1 MSQQKLSPWNSVV
14 SGTTAAVLANTL
26 VYPLELYAVLPE
38 ESCRMLTASLSRVKT
53 RLQVQVQK
61 QQKHISDNGAK
72 VDPDGTNNAQYNN
85 ALDAIFQIVDEEGIA
100 GLYRGLGSSITGAAS
115 MNFAYFYWTAT
126 ARNVHE
132 STLQSFGLSDS
143 NSIVKEFGLNAVGG
157 AMAQLCT
164 NPIAVISTRQQ
175 TSKFY
180 LEKLSLWETIKDIVQ
195 SEDGWTGLWRGFK
208 VNLILVVNPMITY
221 GFYQWL
227 RGRLKKE
234 RKLGALDTFCM
245 FFSVIVDIYTDLYPP
260 VLGACSKLLAT
271 VVTHPLIVAKT
282 MLQSEPPESRK
293 GKSFSGFTEV
303 LTFIVRNEGL
313 LRLYK
318 GLAPQIIKGLLVQG
332 LMMLLKERYLSAVYQ
347 DSNIC

>member
-1 MSQQKLSPWNSVV
+1 
-14 SGTTAAVLANTL
+14 
-26 VYPLELYAVLPE
+26 
-38 ESCRMLTASLSRVKT
+38 MLTVSRSRVKT

-61 QQKHISDNGAK
+61 QQRHISDNDAK
-72 VDPDGTNNAQYNN
+72 ADPDGNNGALYNN
-85 ALDAIFQIVDEEGIA
+85 ALDAIFQIVQEEGIA
-100 GLYRGLGSSITGAAS
+100 GLYSGLGSSITSTAF
-115 MNFAYFYWTAT
+115 MNFTYFYWTAT
-126 ARNVHE
+126 ARNVHQ

-143 NSIVKEFGLNAVGG
+143 SSIVKELGLNAVGG

-164 NPIAVISTRQQ
+164 NPIAVICTRQQ
-175 TSKFY
+175 TRNYYS
-180 LEKLSLWETIKDIVQ
+180 EKLPLWETMKDIVQ

-227 RGRLKKE
+227 RGRLKKARE
-234 RKLGALDTFCM
+234 LGALDTFCK
-245 FFSVIVDIYTDLYPP
+245 FFSANVDIYTDLHPP

-282 MLQSEPPESRK
+282 MLQSEAPESRK
-293 GKSFSGFTEV
+293 GKSFTGFTEI
-303 LTFIVRNEGL
+303 LAYIIRNEGL

-332 LMMLLKERYLSAVYQ
+332 LMMLLKERYLSAV
-347 DSNIC
+347 

>member
-26 VYPLELYAVLPE
+26 VYPLEF
-38 ESCRMLTASLSRVKT
+38 LSRVKT

-61 QQKHISDNGAK
+61 QRKHTSDNGAK
-72 VDPDGTNNAQYNN
+72 ADPDGTNNAQYNN
-85 ALDAIFQIVDEEGIA
+85 ALDAIFQIVEEEGIA
-100 GLYRGLGSSITGAAS
+100 GLYRGLGSSITGTAS

-143 NSIVKEFGLNAVGG
+143 NSIVKEFGLNA
-157 AMAQLCT
+157 
-164 NPIAVISTRQQ
+164 

-180 LEKLSLWETIKDIVQ
+180 VEKLSLWETIKDIVQ

-234 RKLGALDTFCM
+234 RKLRALDTF
-245 FFSVIVDIYTDLYPP
+245 L
-260 VLGACSKLLAT
+260 LGACSKLLAT

-332 LMMLLKERYLSAVYQ
+332 LMMLLKERTELLIKAISLHGKRLYTSHPKR
-347 DSNIC
+347 SIG

>member
-26 VYPLELYAVLPE
+26 VYPLEF
-38 ESCRMLTASLSRVKT
+38 LSRVKT

-61 QQKHISDNGAK
+61 QRKHISDKDAK
-72 VDPDGTNNAQYNN
+72 AYPDGTNGAQYKN
-85 ALDAIFQIVDEEGIA
+85 ALDAIFQILQEEGIA
-100 GLYRGLGSSITGAAS
+100 GLYRGLGSSITGTAS

-126 ARNVHE
+126 ARNVHQ

-143 NSIVKEFGLNAVGG
+143 NSIVKEFGLNA
-157 AMAQLCT
+157 
-164 NPIAVISTRQQ
+164 TRK
-175 TSKFY
+175 SY
-180 LEKLSLWETIKDIVQ
+180 PEKLSLWETMKDIVQ

-227 RGRLKKE
+227 RGRSKKA
-234 RKLGALDTFCM
+234 RKLGALDTF
-245 FFSVIVDIYTDLYPP
+245 S
-260 VLGACSKLLAT
+260 LGACSKLLAT

-303 LTFIVRNEGL
+303 LVYIVRNEGL

-332 LMMLLKERYLSAVYQ
+332 LMMLLKERTELLMMAISLHRKRLYTSHPKR
-347 DSNIC
+347 SIG

>member
-26 VYPLELYAVLPE
+26 VYPLEF
-38 ESCRMLTASLSRVKT
+38 RVKT

-61 QQKHISDNGAK
+61 QQRHISDNDAK
-72 VDPDGTNNAQYNN
+72 ADPDGNNGALYNN
-85 ALDAIFQIVDEEGIA
+85 ALDAIFQIVQEEGIA
-100 GLYRGLGSSITGAAS
+100 GLYSGLGSSITSTAF
-115 MNFAYFYWTAT
+115 MNFTYFYWTAT
-126 ARNVHE
+126 ARNVHQ

-143 NSIVKEFGLNAVGG
+143 SSIVKELGLNA
-157 AMAQLCT
+157 
-164 NPIAVISTRQQ
+164 TRNYY
-175 TSKFY
+175 S
-180 LEKLSLWETIKDIVQ
+180 EKLPLWETMKDIVQ

-227 RGRLKKE
+227 RGRLKKARE
-234 RKLGALDTFCM
+234 LGALDTF
-245 FFSVIVDIYTDLYPP
+245 L
-260 VLGACSKLLAT
+260 LGACSKLLAT

-282 MLQSEPPESRK
+282 MLQSEAPESRK
-293 GKSFSGFTEV
+293 GKSFTGFTEI
-303 LTFIVRNEGL
+303 LAYIIRNEGL

-332 LMMLLKERYLSAVYQ
+332 LMMLLKERTELLMMALSLHGKCL
-347 DSNIC
+347 STSHPKGTIG